1 MFGYKRENIE
11 LSLEVYDSDGIL
23 VYDDR
28 VEIKTKLPEK
38 SSKEL
43 KCVTLE
49 EFSCFKGS
57 DIS

>member
-1 MFGYKRENIE
+1 MFGYRRENIE
-11 LSLEVYDSDGIL
+11 LSFEVYNSDGIL

-38 SSKEL
+38 TSKEL
-43 KCVTLE
+43 ECVTLD
-49 EFSCFKGS
+49 EFACFKGS